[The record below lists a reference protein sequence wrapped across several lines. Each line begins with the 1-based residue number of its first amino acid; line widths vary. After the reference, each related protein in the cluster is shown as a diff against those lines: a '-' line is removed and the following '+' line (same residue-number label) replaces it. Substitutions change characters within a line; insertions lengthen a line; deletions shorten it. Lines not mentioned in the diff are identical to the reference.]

1 MPYGYLGQ
9 TPNQQFKNSGVFSVG
24 DAKALT
30 DVGQLG
36 GSLELIQTQTVS
48 GVSTVDFTSIQ
59 ESSYDVHFLIASNF
73 TSSTDSERG
82 KLRFYESGSL
92 ESGGVYQVAEQQGR
106 ADGTFAE
113 VNGTTSTSLR
123 YVINTGNSTNE
134 SGNAYCYIYNAG
146 DSNKYTFMTYQTMTI
161 QAIPQGMMGYGSGV
175 LPQASAVDGFQFF
188 APGTSG
194 IFSLYGIAGS

>member
-1 MPYGYLGQ
+1 MAPLGAARAII
-9 TPNQQFKNSGVFSVG
+9 TNSGGAV
-24 DAKALT
+24 DL
-30 DVGQLG
+30 
-36 GSLELIQTQTVS
+36 GSLQLIQTQTVS

-134 SGNAYCYIYNAG
+134 SGNAYCYIYDAG
-146 DSNKYTFMTYQTMTI
+146 DSSKFTFMTYESFSI
-161 QAIPQGMMGYGSGV
+161 QAIPQGAMAFGSGV
-175 LPQASAVDGFQFF
+175 LPQASTVDGFQIF
-188 APGTSG
+188 APSTSG
-194 IFSLYGIAGS
+194 TFSLYGIAKG